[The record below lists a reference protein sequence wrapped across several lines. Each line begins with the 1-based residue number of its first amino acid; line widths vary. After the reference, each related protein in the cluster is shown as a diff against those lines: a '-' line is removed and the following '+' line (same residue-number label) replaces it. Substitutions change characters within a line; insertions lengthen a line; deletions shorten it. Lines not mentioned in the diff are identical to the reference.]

1 MCIVRRCLLKL
12 PVLENDLEQLGQ
24 LNFNLLDGVPSLSLS
39 SPLRLKILLFEGLVD
54 EDEIVN

>member
-1 MCIVRRCLLKL
+1 
-12 PVLENDLEQLGQ
+12 VLENDLEQLGQ